1 MLYRKKPLHKDLVKD
16 KHKHKRKHKQA
27 AELLLRFDL
36 PPRGPIVGISAGG
49 SPGANS
55 RSPSAPIVLLCSH
68 ASKRRA
74 RLQEPAP
81 ADVQPRCGRHRRMP
95 KNVGPPPGP
104 SVCCYDSDAHQNSHS
119 PSIHIKGGPGGGG
132 NVRGAPARRPGAS
145 HWQGPPKSLG
155 LAVCRR
161 HSSPL
166 RESNGGQCPAS
177 HEKVEGRRTRAIA
190 PSKGRQ
196 RCPWMLTRFET
207 KKARPLISA
216 TQKKDGAKHRPSYRE
231 NAECGSLG

>member
-55 RSPSAPIVLLCSH
+55 RSPSAPIVLRCSH

-81 ADVQPRCGRHRRMP
+81 ADVQPRCYRHRRTP
-95 KNVGPPPGP
+95 KNGGPTPGP
-104 SVCCYDSDAHQNSHS
+104 SVCCYDSDGHQDPRS
-119 PSIHIKGGPGGGG
+119 PSKHIKGRPGGGG

-145 HWQGPPKSLG
+145 RWQGPPKRLG
-155 LAVCRR
+155 LAVFRR

-166 RESNGGQCPAS
+166 RKSNGSQCPAS
-177 HEKVEGRRTRAIA
+177 HEKMDGRRTSAIGRRR
-190 PSKGRQ
+190 GRQ
-196 RCPWMLTRFET
+196 PSPFCGGGGASDPSCP
-207 KKARPLISA
+207 PLQTPMNQHKYFVNTTA
-216 TQKKDGAKHRPSYRE
+216 
-231 NAECGSLG
+231 L